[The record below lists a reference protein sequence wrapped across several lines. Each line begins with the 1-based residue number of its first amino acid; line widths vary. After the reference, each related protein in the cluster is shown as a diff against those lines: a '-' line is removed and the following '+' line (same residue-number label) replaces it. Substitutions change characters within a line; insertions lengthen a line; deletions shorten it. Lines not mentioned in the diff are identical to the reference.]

1 MSSDEEKDGIKILD
15 ILFGLIKFISIIFLI
30 LFICVVLFQKFTDSK
45 TTFMGYR
52 IFTVD
57 GKSMSPDYKDGD
69 VLLVER
75 ISSDVLIKGDDISY
89 LNDDEDIVTER
100 ITEVIE
106 SEDGVSFVVAGIN
119 NDSESVIGEDQIYGK
134 VTYKFIFIS
143 LLSKLASNMVTLI
156 ITIVVPLLIIIILNL
171 KDILVKMKKSKVDKK
186 QKQLAKR
193 IEDNIEAD
201 LNSEDDDDNDEES
214 QRMINKYYE

>member
-1 MSSDEEKDGIKILD
+1 MGSEEEKDGIKLLD
-15 ILFGLIKFISIIFLI
+15 ILFGFIKFISIVFLI
-30 LFICVVLFQKFTDSK
+30 LFVCVVLFQKFTDSK

-69 VLLVER
+69 VLLIER
-75 ISSDVLIKGDDISY
+75 MSSDVLIKGDDVSY

-119 NDSESVIGEDQIYGK
+119 SDSETVISEDQIYGK

-143 LLSKLASNMVTLI
+143 ILSKLASNMVTLI
-156 ITIVVPLLIIIILNL
+156 ITIVVPLLIICILNL

-186 QKQLAKR
+186 QKQLAKK

-201 LNSEDDDDNDEES
+201 LNSEDDDDDDEES